1 LVITSRLAVVA
12 VGEQAATDSR
22 VVLAAAAGQTM
33 PVAQALQ
40 LLVTMA
46 ARERQRLAALVVVL
60 AQ

>member
-1 LVITSRLAVVA
+1 
-12 VGEQAATDSR
+12 
-22 VVLAAAAGQTM
+22 M